1 VAANVELSDAGREG
15 AEAVRGRLPAQPAA
29 RSSRS
34 CGQRSSAYHG
44 LVEAR
49 SNAKSWQS
57 QYYPPFVGHIIDASL
72 AAIVDGKLS
81 FRVKPRPRF
90 FDPDEFKAVQAG
102 AKAHEILH
110 GAQLKADRFHETEQP
125 FALQDAIYGLTA
137 YKNYW
142 RRDVRIK
149 PRLKVVPDETAAE
162 QGVFLPRLVESE
174 GVDVCYDGPT
184 SEVVNIEDF
193 FWHEASVSLQKAPVI
208 AHRVWAH
215 FSRAEAA
222 RGEGP
227 VPERRRARER
237 AGPVGRLRRLPRHR
251 RHLAVARH
259 DRGARDL
266 VAGAGRDLHRHA
278 RQPRVELSPPRKN
291 PFWHGEYPFVV
302 CSTRPDLF
310 SIPGKSQVEKIAAL
324 QEGHWDLFNQLLDN
338 VKLMNNAIFIIG
350 DDVIDPDSLEFA
362 PGARWPV
369 EGNPNE
375 MVMPWAPNPI
385 SAEIAVPH
393 LSRLEQMMQNLA
405 GGYPFTT
412 TSEAGTSNANTATQ
426 AALVTNI
433 AQQATVRLKE
443 QLAYAQERV
452 GQQRTELNQQFLRTS
467 IMVEQ
472 VGLDTEEEFVEIAPY
487 LLNASS
493 YLFDVAP
500 MVESL
505 MRSERR
511 AEGNAMFQTFLQA
524 AQIWVLLVQAGAA
537 TALNYDEFM
546 REWLD
551 SYDVGDVNRFFSSGR
566 SRPRSPARS
575 QLGSTDTPAPGITAP
590 ESIDPANSPSAQA
603 SLSGETHMA
612 RLGSQG
618 YGGVANT

>member
-1 VAANVELSDAGREG
+1 MAAPSVLSEQAAKALNLFEDGCLRNRHAFLSKLR
-15 AEAVRGRLPAQPAA
+15 A
-29 RSSRS
+29 RSA
-34 CGQRSSAYHG
+34 AYHG

-49 SNAKSWQS
+49 STAKSWQS
-57 QYYPPFVGHIIDASL
+57 QYFPPFVGHIIDATL
-72 AAIVDGKLS
+72 AAVVDGKLS
-81 FRVKPRPRF
+81 FRVKPQPRF
-90 FDPDEFKAVQAG
+90 YDPEEYKSVQAG

-125 FALQDAIYGLTA
+125 FALQDAIYGLSV

-142 RRDVRIK
+142 RRDIRMK
-149 PRLKVVPDETAAE
+149 PRLKVVPDEHAAE
-162 QGVFLPRLVESE
+162 QGIFLPRLVESE
-174 GVDVCYDGPT
+174 SVQVCYDGPH

-215 FSRAEAA
+215 FSELK
-222 RGEGP
+222 
-227 VPERRRARER
+227 
-237 AGPVGRLRRLPRHR
+237 RLESKGQYKNVDELKDSQDQQGDYIDYRITDGTSRS
-251 RHLAVARH
+251 
-259 DRGARDL
+259 RDMIEVL
-266 VAGAGRDLHRHA
+266 EIWWQEPDGIYTVTLGNR
-278 RQPRVELSPPRKN
+278 RVELSAPRKN

-350 DDVIDPDSLEFA
+350 DDVTDPDSLEFA

-393 LSRLEQMMQNLA
+393 LTRLEQMMQNLA

-412 TSEAGTSNANTATQ
+412 TSEGGNSANTATQ

-472 VGLDTEEEFVEIAPY
+472 IGIDTAEEFAEIAPY
-487 LLNASS
+487 LLQGD

-511 AEGNAMFQTFLQA
+511 AEANSMFQTFLQA
-524 AQIWVLLVQAGAA
+524 AQVWVLLAQSGAA
-537 TALNYDEFM
+537 TPLNADEFA

-551 SYDVGDVNRFFSSGR
+551 SYDVGDSNRFFSA
-566 SRPRSPARS
+566 RPQPPADAVPGTQ
-575 QLGSTDTPAPGITAP
+575 QLASTDPQPPGITAQQ
-590 ESIDPANSPSAQA
+590 SIDPAVSPSAQA
-603 SLSGETHMA
+603 SLSGATHMA

-618 YGGVANT
+618 NGGVANT